1 MPWCGL
7 WSLLLPLALAAAA
20 SSGPGDLVFA
30 GIRLRPPL
38 SSSLSRLGISQPTPI
53 QAAAVA
59 PLTAGASCILH
70 AETGSGK
77 TLAYL
82 LPLLKRLLGTADRSP
97 FQAVVVVPTKE
108 LAVQV
113 AADIKALLGADALD
127 QRQHPLVHLCIG
139 SSGTI
144 RSPIVVGTPFRL
156 LETVTAPGF
165 GESIDSVRYV
175 VVDEVDRLLAVPGR
189 YAPTEAL
196 RQARKDINPTV
207 RLLEVL
213 VKARGG
219 LDKADVQFVAASATI
234 GRPLRRSL
242 SKLLLASDEY
252 ADFVVIRPAQEAS
265 PEDRRDKGRKVSVPA
280 SIRHTVVMAD
290 GDTDQLTAK
299 LATAKKVWRSAGAR
313 RGILF
318 VPSADDV
325 KQVVGVLQ
333 FWGVKEAADLQES
346 LGISSPK
353 PAKGKAPARIAS
365 SGELI
370 SRAAE
375 SGIGSASRVMSAGDD
390 RELFVLPVSG
400 ARGLHIQDAQLV
412 LVLTPPH
419 TMDEVRANSM
429 Y

>member
-1 MPWCGL
+1 ML
-7 WSLLLPLALAAAA
+7 SLELLPLLPLILASA
-20 SSGPGDLVFA
+20 SANDLVFA

-38 SSSLSRLGISQPTPI
+38 SSSLRRLGISQPTPI
-53 QAAAVA
+53 QAAAIA

-82 LPLLKRLLGTADRSP
+82 LPLLKRLLGSGPVDSTP

-127 QRQHPLVHLCIG
+127 QRQHPLIHLCIG
-139 SSGTI
+139 SSGNI

-156 LETVTAPGF
+156 LEVVTDPAF
-165 GESIDSVRYV
+165 KDAIEAVRYL

-196 RQARKDINPTV
+196 RQARKESTPTV
-207 RLLEVL
+207 RLLEAL
-213 VKARGG
+213 VKSRGG
-219 LDKADVQFVAASATI
+219 LDKANVQFVAASATI

-242 SKLLLASDEY
+242 SKLLLASNEY
-252 ADFVVIRPAQEAS
+252 ADFAVIRPEEESSSEGGA
-265 PEDRRDKGRKVSVPA
+265 DRGRRVSIPA
-280 SIRHTVVMAD
+280 SIEHRVVMSE
-290 GDTDQLTAK
+290 GDSDQLTGK
-299 LATAKKVWRSAGAR
+299 LATAKEVWRSAKAR

-318 VPSADDV
+318 VPSAEDV

-333 FWGVKEAADLQES
+333 FWGVREAADLQQS

-353 PAKGKAPARIAS
+353 PIKGSAPARMAS

-370 SRAAE
+370 SRAVE
-375 SGIGSASRVMSAGDD
+375 SGIGSVSRIAGAVEG

-419 TMDEVRANSM
+419 TMDEVSVAIQCT
-429 Y
+429 